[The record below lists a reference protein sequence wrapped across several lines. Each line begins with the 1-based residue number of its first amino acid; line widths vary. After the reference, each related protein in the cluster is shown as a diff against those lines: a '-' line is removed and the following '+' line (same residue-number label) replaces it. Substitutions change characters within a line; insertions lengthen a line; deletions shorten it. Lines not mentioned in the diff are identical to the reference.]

1 MCIRDR
7 PKALRVCNQEI
18 LPLEGELRKMLP
30 LWEKITVP
38 VTVIQ
43 GEKDNLVPKG
53 NADFAKRMLVNSKK
67 VKLEMIKG
75 GNHFILWSLRDK
87 VIDSIIELI
96 DDE

>member
-1 MCIRDR
+1 MRWLI

-30 LWEKITVP
+30 LWETIRIP

-53 NADFAKRMLVNSKK
+53 NADFAKKILVNSKK
-67 VKLEMIKG
+67 VKLEMIKE
-75 GNHFILWSLRDK
+75 GNHFILCSLRDK
-87 VIDSIIELI
+87 VVQEILELL
-96 DDE
+96 